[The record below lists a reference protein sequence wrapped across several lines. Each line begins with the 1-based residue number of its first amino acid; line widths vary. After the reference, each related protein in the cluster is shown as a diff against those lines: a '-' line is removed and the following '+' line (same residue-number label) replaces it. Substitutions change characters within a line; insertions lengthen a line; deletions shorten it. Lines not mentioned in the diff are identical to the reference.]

1 MYKTLL
7 LVSLALFAFFP
18 GRVAGQATGGKNQT
32 PTNIKNQKDPISA
45 APTSPVLTGRAAEA
59 RRFYLEGQK
68 LAEAKQFPQA
78 AENFQQALRIDSEYA
93 DAYSALGRTFFKL
106 REWEKAIDNLHRATE
121 LRAKQRET
129 RDWRYQQPAMQERDE
144 SGTLGNANSTTS
156 QIKAPYNTNTAG
168 VKTLQPEPRTTPS
181 EPRQETAV
189 SPKPAVAKLEGKHP
203 AANTNAAVVQRV
215 QPEPD
220 MTAAERREETKAPL
234 KTTAT
239 GPENKQPATN
249 ANTAGLKTLQP
260 QSQTTNAVKSAL
272 TKQPIANAAGVKGLP
287 PPSGAKED
295 LEEPAVVSSLTS
307 EDGGAVDQ
315 RQQAVG
321 VRTSM
326 HLTPSSKPLDTKPP
340 SSTSPEAPND
350 DLSLTKI
357 YRVGPN
363 DVLDIRLS
371 ESESAKSTLFTVAPS
386 GFIEYPI
393 LNEPLPVAGLT
404 VDEIATKIE
413 GELSKRA
420 LVENPKVLI
429 GVRDYASHSI
439 LVSGLV
445 KAAGT
450 RFLRREGIPLY
461 VVVADSQPE
470 PEAARVTIVRNEQ
483 RQIYEIDLTQA
494 ADVNL
499 LVRQGDV
506 ITFQPNVTQFI
517 YIAGEVKNAGEK
529 TFRRGLSLTQ
539 AIISAGGTNP
549 KSRVAQLSRA
559 DGRGFLVE
567 TRFNLKDIGS
577 GEVVD
582 PLLKP
587 GDRIVILR

>member
-1 MYKTLL
+1 
-7 LVSLALFAFFP
+7 V
-18 GRVAGQATGGKNQT
+18 
-32 PTNIKNQKDPISA
+32 
-45 APTSPVLTGRAAEA
+45 
-59 RRFYLEGQK
+59 
-68 LAEAKQFPQA
+68 
-78 AENFQQALRIDSEYA
+78 
-93 DAYSALGRTFFKL
+93 
-106 REWEKAIDNLHRATE
+106 KA
-121 LRAKQRET
+121 
-129 RDWRYQQPAMQERDE
+129 
-144 SGTLGNANSTTS
+144 
-156 QIKAPYNTNTAG
+156 
-168 VKTLQPEPRTTPS
+168 
-181 EPRQETAV
+181 
-189 SPKPAVAKLEGKHP
+189 
-203 AANTNAAVVQRV
+203 
-215 QPEPD
+215 
-220 MTAAERREETKAPL
+220 
-234 KTTAT
+234 
-239 GPENKQPATN
+239 
-249 ANTAGLKTLQP
+249 
-260 QSQTTNAVKSAL
+260 
-272 TKQPIANAAGVKGLP
+272 LP
-287 PPSGAKED
+287 PPSGARED
-295 LEEPAVVSSLTS
+295 LKEPAVVSSLKN

-315 RQQAVG
+315 RQEAVG

-326 HLTPSSKPLDTKPP
+326 HLTPSSKPLETKPL
-340 SSTSPEAPND
+340 SSTSPEVPND

-363 DVLDIRLS
+363 DVLDVRLS
-371 ESESAKSTLFTVAPS
+371 ESESTKSTLFTVMPS

-413 GELSKRA
+413 GELSKSG
-420 LVENPKVLI
+420 LVENPKVMI

-445 KAAGT
+445 KESGT

-506 ITFQPNVTQFI
+506 ITFLPNVTQFI
-517 YIAGEVKNAGEK
+517 YIAGEVKNPGEK
-529 TFRRGLSLTQ
+529 TFRRGLRLTQ
-539 AIISAGGTNP
+539 AIISAGGANP

-567 TRFNLKDIGS
+567 TRLDLKDIGS
-577 GEVVD
+577 GGVVD

-587 GDRIVILR
+587 GDRIMILR